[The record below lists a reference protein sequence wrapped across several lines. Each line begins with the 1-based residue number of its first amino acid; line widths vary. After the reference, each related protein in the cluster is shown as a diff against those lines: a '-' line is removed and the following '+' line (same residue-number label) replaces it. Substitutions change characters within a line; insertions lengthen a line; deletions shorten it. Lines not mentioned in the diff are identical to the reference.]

1 MKDKILAAAANSP
14 RALEALYR
22 ASPKDFAQA
31 FPEAFAANSG
41 APLLQAWNER
51 LFFAAAADA
60 EPSRWR
66 GRDIGLVV
74 ALALAAGTLMKLP
87 QFFTG
92 IDEEWFYAR
101 NLCGIVAAMLVAYFC
116 IQRPAKPRAL
126 RALVALGL
134 GSLLFLNLLPDRAES
149 QTILLATLHMPFFL
163 WSLLGVAFL
172 GGAWKNLSGR
182 MDFIR
187 YNGELAIY
195 TTMILIGGMILTGLT
210 LALFNLIHV
219 DIEDWYLENV
229 VVYGSVAAPLVAT
242 LLVDRIVGNRFKIA
256 PLLSKLFIP
265 LFLLTVVA
273 YLGAMLMQHKN
284 PFTDRDFL
292 IAFNGL
298 LLAVLG
304 LCVLSISERGPKEAP
319 GAIDFMNIALVAVTL
334 LIDVVALSA
343 ILFRLT
349 SYGFTPNRLAVLG
362 GNLLAF
368 IHLAGILR
376 RYARFARQKGSFDA
390 LETWIAGYLPA
401 YAAWS
406 LTVAGVFPLAFRFR

>member
-22 ASPKDFAQA
+22 ANPRDFAQA
-31 FPEAFAANSG
+31 FPQAFAANPG
-41 APLLQAWNER
+41 EPILQAWNER
-51 LFFAAAADA
+51 LFFAVAADA

-74 ALALAAGTLMKLP
+74 VLALVAGTLMKLP
-87 QFFTG
+87 QFFGG
-92 IDEEWFYAR
+92 IDSDWFYAR
-101 NLCGIVAAMLVAYFC
+101 NLCGIVAALLVAYFC
-116 IQRPAKPRAL
+116 FQRPARPRAL
-126 RALVALGL
+126 RALLAFGL
-134 GSLLFLNLLPDRAES
+134 GTVVFLNLLPDRSDS
-149 QTILLATLHMPFFL
+149 QTILLATMHAPFFL

-172 GGAWKNLSGR
+172 GGAWKNLPGR

-195 TTMILIGGMILTGLT
+195 STMILIGGMILTGLT
-210 LALFNLIHV
+210 LALFSLIHV
-219 DIEDWYLENV
+219 SIEEWYLQNV

-242 LLVDRIVGNRFKIA
+242 LLVDRIVGSRFKIA
-256 PLLSKLFIP
+256 PLLAKLFLP
-265 LFLLTVVA
+265 LFLVTVVA
-273 YLGAMLMQHKN
+273 YLAAMLMQQKN

-304 LCVLSISERGPKEAP
+304 LCVFSISERGPKEAP
-319 GAIDFMNIALVAVTL
+319 GAVDFMNIALVAVTL

-368 IHLAGILR
+368 GHLAGILFRYLRFTR
-376 RYARFARQKGSFDA
+376 RKAPFEA
-390 LETWIAGYLPA
+390 LETWIVGYIPA
-401 YAAWS
+401 YTAWS
-406 LTVAGVFPLAFRFR
+406 LIVSFAFPLALRFK